1 MSNTT
6 PIAPPQSVALQN
18 LLSAARAALALVGT
32 YLIGHA
38 IFGHTVTADIW
49 QVLVGAASTIIG
61 LVWGIVAKT
70 STIEGIE
77 SSVRSILAGLGGLG
91 VSAGVISN
99 SQLLAALAA
108 IIPIATVVQSA
119 LSKAKNQQIA
129 TGATVISATTLKAV
143 SKSAA
148 IILILLCAGVMANAQ
163 EGCDLNPA
171 DSAKYTSSVVWYW
184 SIPELK
190 ESAKVVYF
198 NLLDMVNQKI
208 PYTKDEFEKA
218 LNRYA
223 YWRKLV
229 DLKLGNKKDRDDFHN
244 WIASQARTAGKL
256 TYNTIKTSK

>member
-148 IILILLCAGVMANAQ
+148 IILILLCAGVVAHAQ
-163 EGCDLNPA
+163 EGCGLTNPG
-171 DSAKYTSSVVWYW
+171 DSAKYTSSPVWNW
-184 SIPELK
+184 SIDELK
-190 ESAKVVYF
+190 DAAKQSYF
-198 NLLDMVNQKI
+198 YLQDVINNKVE
-208 PYTKDEFEKA
+208 YSKDSFEKA
-218 LNRYA
+218 LKKYA
-223 YWRKLV
+223 YWRGFVDFKLS
-229 DLKLGNKKDRDDFHN
+229 NKKDRDDFHN
-244 WIASQARTAGKL
+244 WIASQARIAGKL
-256 TYNTIKTSK
+256 TYNK